1 MTFVSNSRFVSR
13 FIWTLLSITTVV
25 VAACSPDLSV
35 NENSLDSV
43 SMSSSEVTLANYR
56 DRKILI
62 DLPPGNRNPQLS
74 WNTMYDMMPG
84 KASIVATD
92 EEGITTT
99 TTSSSST
106 KKTFEQWATDPVG
119 LKAELDRRFSRTMRS
134 ILKDKGLK
142 AELVAAGAAHGIDP
156 ILVLACV
163 VGENTFNVGLVD
175 DIQTLG
181 IVATKWAA
189 KWALKFKANNVDLF
203 DLLKKPEF
211 EVCHAPVRAGGTQ
224 ADYWDCVG
232 QVWRRS
238 FMGKPIDGG
247 KLRYPAS
254 DLKWVF
260 FNPIGSGYTYGLG
273 QLDPVRAL
281 MVTDMVNKKSGFR
294 FLTIERPEDVYE
306 DIINQRTN
314 VHYVAANVRL
324 MVDTYKNRAGFDISK
339 NPGVIASLYN
349 MGGEGGR
356 ANALYKKNLVAIP
369 KGQLIPPMENYYG
382 FYVNDKET
390 LLRQAF
396 ERWKL

>member
-1 MTFVSNSRFVSR
+1 MTLVSHSRFARR
-13 FIWTLLSITTVV
+13 FIWTLLSFAAVV
-25 VAACSPDLSV
+25 VAACSPELSQKETDLASV
-35 NENSLDSV
+35 G
-43 SMSSSEVTLANYR
+43 MASSEITLESYR

-74 WNTMYDMMPG
+74 WNTLYAMMPG
-84 KASIVATD
+84 AGAVVTTD

-99 TTSSSST
+99 VTASSST
-106 KKTFEQWATDPVG
+106 KKTFEAWSNDPAG
-119 LKAELDRRFSRTMRS
+119 LRGELDRRFNRTMRS

-142 AELVAAGAAHGIDP
+142 AELIAAGAAHGIDP
-156 ILVLACV
+156 VLVLACV

-175 DIQTLG
+175 DIQTLA
-181 IVATKWAA
+181 IVSAKWAA
-189 KWALKFKANNVDLF
+189 KWALKFKSNNIDLF

-211 EVCHAPVRAGGTQ
+211 EVCNAPVRAGGSQ

-247 KLRYPAS
+247 KSRYPAS

-294 FLTIERPEDVYE
+294 FLTVERPEEIYE

-324 MVDTYKNRAGFDISK
+324 MVDTYKNKAGFDISK

-356 ANALYKKNLVAIP
+356 ANALYKKNLAAIP
-369 KGQLIPPMENYYG
+369 KGRLIPPMENYYG
-382 FYVNDKET
+382 FYVNEKEE

-396 ERWKL
+396 ERWKF